1 MSMQKIASLA
11 LILTLAAS
19 ALAVPPTVVPRKA
32 PEFTIHEPSGKTTL
46 LSSFKGK
53 VVLIEFLFVRSQH
66 CLRVV
71 QTMNKL
77 NKELGAR
84 GFQSIAIAFG
94 PNSDGAVITHLVDY
108 FKLTYPVGYTSA
120 DKVDSFLG
128 REGNEILKIPQMV
141 VIDRSGMIRAMS
153 GTKGDPKLEA
163 ENSLR
168 PLLDGLLKESP
179 PVNSPPKT
187 SSDSRNT
194 PH

>member
-1 MSMQKIASLA
+1 MPMHKIASLA

-19 ALAVPPTVVPRKA
+19 ALAVPPTAVPRKA
-32 PEFTIHEPSGKTTL
+32 PEFTIYEPSGKTTL

-77 NKELGAR
+77 NSELSGR
-84 GFQSIAIAFG
+84 GFQSVAIAFG
-94 PNSDGAVITHLVDY
+94 PNSEGAVITHLVDY
-108 FKLTYPVGYTSA
+108 FKLTYPVGYTTA

-128 REGNEILKIPQMV
+128 REGSEILKIPQMV

-153 GTKGDPKLEA
+153 GTRGDPKLEA

-168 PLLDGLLKESP
+168 ALLDTLLKEAAP
-179 PVNSPPKT
+179 AAAVTREK
-187 SSDSRNT
+187 
-194 PH
+194 